1 VKIVPLGEK
10 LMYKPQTRVILALV
24 SGGID
29 STTAALHAKKQYC
42 DLPRRDGADIVC
54 YLYAVSFIYGQT
66 HSREVEAAR
75 KFAEKYGFKH
85 FVVSIGSLSAKD
97 LGLASSGSALTGD
110 KPIPETVASGR
121 VPETYVPQRNMV
133 LLAHAASIL
142 EMLLS
147 AHDAYLGVLVVGFHA
162 EDSAPGEPVY
172 PDTRKEFVD
181 AVELALNIGSGRV
194 YEGRSRVVVHAP
206 WVELPKWKI
215 IVWGVENGMDYSI
228 TWTCYR
234 GGEKPCGKCPSCLHR
249 LRSFVA
255 AGIPDPLTEQYEYL
269 PDWYKQWLDDDRTC
283 REGDVDACK
292 RVEKAKILA
301 RRGEI
306 PYLTPKQ

>member
-1 VKIVPLGEK
+1 MKNGFLGEK
-10 LMYKPQTRVILALV
+10 LMYSSQTRVILALV

-42 DLPRRDGADIVC
+42 EMPRKDGIDVTC
-54 YLYAVSFIYGQT
+54 HLYAISFVYGQT
-66 HSREVEAAR
+66 HSREVEAAKR
-75 KFAEKYGFKH
+75 FAEKYGFKH
-85 FVVSIGSLSAKD
+85 LIVNISPLSAKY

-110 KPIPETVASGR
+110 KPIPKIATPGR

-133 LLAHAASIL
+133 LLAHAGSIL
-142 EMLLS
+142 EMLLV
-147 AHDAYLGVLVVGFHA
+147 AHDAYLGVIVVGFHA

-181 AVELALNIGSGRV
+181 AIELALNIGSGRV
-194 YEGRSRVVVHAP
+194 YEGRSRIIVHAP

-215 IVWGVENGMDYSI
+215 IVWGIQNSMDYSI

-234 GGEKPCGKCPSCLHR
+234 GGERPCGECPSCLHR
-249 LRSFVA
+249 LRSFIA
-255 AGIPDPLTEQYEYL
+255 AGIPDPLTEQYEHL
-269 PDWYKQWLDDDRTC
+269 PKWYKQWLDDNRAC
-283 REGDVDACK
+283 REGNVDACK
-292 RVEKAKILA
+292 RTRNATVVA

-306 PYLTPKQ
+306 PYLTPSQ